1 MISLD
6 NQPNTSGKLSNSM
19 TLRTSALI
27 AIFRGN
33 ALDRAIYSDSL
44 DCHLETTA

>member
-19 TLRTSALI
+19 TFTSALI

-44 DCHLETTA
+44 DYHLETTA